1 MILLAPSRL
10 LVKSSGQEGE
20 GQNTCH
26 CYCGEPSC
34 STWDMQL
41 PCVLSLSRDAIRLDL
56 LPPCRVQMT
65 ASARIILHG
74 FHKRHVCFTPLFFSY
89 ITLPLFFSSVLS
101 LKPLRHGGC
110 SLRALEC
117 PPEFPEAH
125 HYRQNSTTGPVNIPP
140 VSITGEELPPT
151 IYPRI

>member
-1 MILLAPSRL
+1 MILLAPSKL

-34 STWDMQL
+34 STWDMEL
-41 PCVLSLSRDAIRLDL
+41 PCVLSLSCDAIRLDL
-56 LPPCRVQMT
+56 LPPYPRHVQMT
-65 ASARIILHG
+65 ASARIFLHG
-74 FHKRHVCFTPLFFSY
+74 FHKRHVCFTPLFFSCT
-89 ITLPLFFSSVLS
+89 TLPPFFPSVLS
-101 LKPLRHGGC
+101 LKPLHHGGR

-125 HYRQNSTTGPVNIPP
+125 HHRQSSTTGPANIPP
-140 VSITGEELPPT
+140 VSVTGE
-151 IYPRI
+151 